1 MIDIIINFLKS
12 LFIKD
17 KEKPSI
23 LTDVSMEALHNMSIT
38 GDDVAKALG
47 HMDEDGEFITEVQQ
61 EKQEMSK
68 FDEIIEGVL
77 KHEGGY
83 VNDPTDLGG
92 ETNYGITKR
101 FYPDVDIK
109 NLTKEGAKEIYKKDY
124 WDKNKVDDLPD
135 DLKHIYF
142 DMCVNQGRGTA
153 VKVLQRAI
161 NGKGGKIAVDGG
173 FGPGTKGALAKYKP
187 SVERVRCYRLKHYYD
202 LVNKK
207 PEQEKFLFGWY
218 RRALEV

>member
-1 MIDIIINFLKS
+1 MIKLIINFIKS

-17 KEKPSI
+17 KEEP
-23 LTDVSMEALHNMSIT
+23 TMEALHNISIPIRVVDDAGVDIESGKYV
-38 GDDVAKALG
+38 GDSGIPK
-47 HMDEDGEFITEVQQ
+47 
-61 EKQEMSK
+61 EKEEMSK

-77 KHEGGY
+77 EHEGGY

-142 DMCVNQGRGTA
+142 DMCVNQGRGSA
-153 VKVLQRAI
+153 VRILQRAI
-161 NGKGGKIAVDGG
+161 NGKG
-173 FGPGTKGALAKYKP
+173 
-187 SVERVRCYRLKHYYD
+187 VE
-202 LVNKK
+202 
-207 PEQEKFLFGWY
+207 
-218 RRALEV
+218 

>member
-1 MIDIIINFLKS
+1 MLDIIINFLKS

-17 KEKPSI
+17 KEEP
-23 LTDVSMEALHNMSIT
+23 TMEALHNISIPKDTKFRVVDDAGVDIET
-38 GDDVAKALG
+38 GKYVGDHGDPNIFPYSGIDLI
-47 HMDEDGEFITEVQQ
+47 E
-61 EKQEMSK
+61 EKEEMSK

-92 ETNYGITKR
+92 ETNFGITKR

-109 NLTKEGAKEIYKKDY
+109 NLTEEGAKEIYKKDY

-142 DMCVNQGRGTA
+142 DMCVLTFISFMILRQH
-153 VKVLQRAI
+153 I
-161 NGKGGKIAVDGG
+161 
-173 FGPGTKGALAKYKP
+173 P
-187 SVERVRCYRLKHYYD
+187 
-202 LVNKK
+202 
-207 PEQEKFLFGWY
+207 
-218 RRALEV
+218 

>member
-1 MIDIIINFLKS
+1 MIDIIINFIKS

-17 KEKPSI
+17 KEEPTI
-23 LTDVSMEALHNMSIT
+23 EALHNISIPSDTKFRVVDDAGVDIET
-38 GDDVAKALG
+38 GKYVGDSGIPK
-47 HMDEDGEFITEVQQ
+47 
-61 EKQEMSK
+61 EKEEMSK

-109 NLTKEGAKEIYKKDY
+109 NLTEEGAKEIYKKDY

-153 VKVLQRAI
+153 VRVLQRAI